1 MSTSGNTVGAAF
13 SSPFVRVDYMT
24 SSNPNCY
31 SSLRRAS
38 CLSYAIWLLLDG
50 FTVTGAVPQPLPR
63 HEILQMDSIE
73 ERLDAAK
80 AVLDGVNLVLK
91 KMIQEN
97 QKDGDNKK

>member
-1 MSTSGNTVGAAF
+1 MSTSGNTIGAAF
-13 SSPFVRVDYMT
+13 NSPFVRVDHII

-38 CLSYAIWLLLDG
+38 RLSYAIWLLLDG
-50 FTVTGAVPQPLPR
+50 LTMTGAEPQPPSR
-63 HEILQMDSIE
+63 HEVLKMDIE

-80 AVLDGVNLVLK
+80 ATLDGVNLVLK